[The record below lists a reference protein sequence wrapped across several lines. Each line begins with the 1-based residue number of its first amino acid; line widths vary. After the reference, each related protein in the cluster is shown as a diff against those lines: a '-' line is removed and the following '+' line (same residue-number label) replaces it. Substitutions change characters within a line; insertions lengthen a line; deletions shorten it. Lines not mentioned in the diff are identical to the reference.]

1 MKICVCIKEV
11 PDSDV
16 PSNKLKIDHENLRIL
31 PSEKVPSIVNG
42 FDLNAVELALRFSEI
57 TLVEEKSITTSK
69 LLKNRSLLSVILV
82 PKDPIPAITPQSFP
96 KKGLLLASNAPLSL
110 KSLSE

>member
-16 PSNKLKIDHENLRIL
+16 PSNKLKIDHDNLRVL

-42 FDLNAVELALRFSEI
+42 FDLNAVELALRFSENFDNS
-57 TLVEEKSITTSK
+57 TVSII
-69 LLKNRSLLSVILV
+69 SV
-82 PKDPIPAITPQSFP
+82 
-96 KKGLLLASNAPLSL
+96 GHLSL
-110 KSLSE
+110 IHI